1 MERISSKTVF
11 RGAVIGVRIDRFRNA
26 DGEVVERE
34 LVTHPGSVAIVAHDD
49 RVVHM
54 VRQPRQAVGSP
65 DLLELPA
72 GKLDVE
78 GESRLDCAKREL
90 AEEVGQAA
98 SAWTELKTFYA
109 SPGFAQEEVTLY
121 LATGLSAAEADPD
134 PGERLERVEWP
145 LADLQGAIDACH
157 DASSLIGLLF
167 LTGLREDGAP

>member
-1 MERISSKTVF
+1 MERVSSKTVF
-11 RGAVIGVRIDRFRNA
+11 QGALIGVRVERFRDR

-34 LVTHPGSVAIVAHDD
+34 LVTHPGSVAIVAHDE

-54 VRQPRQAVGSP
+54 VRQPREAVGAL

-90 AEEVGQAA
+90 AEEVGRAA
-98 SAWTELKTFYA
+98 SEWTELKTFYA
-109 SPGFAQEEVTLY
+109 SPGFAQEEITLY
-121 LATGLSAAEADPD
+121 LATGLSEAQADPD

-145 LADLQGAIDACH
+145 LGDLQGAIDACR
-157 DASSLIGLLF
+157 DASSLIGLL
-167 LTGLREDGAP
+167 LLQGLREDGAA